1 MIRASRAGTTIKH
14 ILLLA
19 AVVVMLVPFYW
30 VLVGSL
36 KTQNEFVSN
45 PGAWF
50 PENWLNFGNY
60 VRLFEEKSFGTYL
73 QNSLIVSVVV
83 VISNIIF
90 ASMAGYALAK
100 FRFRGQKIVLGAV
113 VAAMTIPYVALFV
126 PQFVIIVQAQLT
138 NTLFAIMLPVMV
150 LPISVFIIRQYGSSV
165 PDELIEAARVD
176 GASEYRIFAQIFMP
190 LIQPALATA
199 ALFSFLF
206 SWNSFLWP
214 LIVAQSESTYTL
226 PIGLVIASQLGNTSD
241 FGLLLA
247 GSMVIMAPIVI
258 LFLFLQRYF
267 VQGLATVGLK

>member
-1 MIRASRAGTTIKH
+1 MA
-14 ILLLA
+14 
-19 AVVVMLVPFYW
+19 
-30 VLVGSL
+30 
-36 KTQNEFVSN
+36 N
-45 PGAWF
+45 PGAWV
-50 PENWLNFGNY
+50 PNNWLNFENY
-60 VRLFEEKSFGTYL
+60 IRLFEEKRFGTYL
-73 QNSLIVSVVV
+73 QNSLIVSSVV
-83 VISNIIF
+83 VITNLIF

-100 FRFRGQKIVLGAV
+100 FKFRGQKVVLGAV

-126 PQFVIIVQAQLT
+126 PQFVIIVQARLVD
-138 NTLFAIMLPVMV
+138 TLFAIMLPVMV
-150 LPISVFIIRQYGSSV
+150 LPISVFIIRQYGASV
-165 PDELIEAARVD
+165 PNELLEAARVD

-226 PIGLVIASQLGNTSD
+226 PIGLQIASQLGNTSD

-247 GSMVIMAPIVI
+247 GSMVIMAPIVV

>member
-1 MIRASRAGTTIKH
+1 MMKSSPVASVLKH
-14 ILLLA
+14 VLLFA
-19 AVVVMLVPFYW
+19 AVFVMLLPFFW
-30 VLVGSL
+30 VIVGSL
-36 KTQNEFVSN
+36 KTQNEFLAN

-50 PENWLNFGNY
+50 PENWLYFENY
-60 VRLFEEKSFGTYL
+60 VRLFEQKSFGTYL
-73 QNSLIVSVVV
+73 QNSLIVSSVVV
-83 VISNIIF
+83 LTNLVF

-100 FRFRGQKIVLGAV
+100 FKFRGQKVVLGAV

-126 PQFVIIVQAQLT
+126 PQFVIIVQAQLV

-150 LPISVFIIRQYGSSV
+150 LPISVFIIRQYGASV
-165 PDELIEAARVD
+165 PDELLEAARMD
-176 GASEYRIFAQIFMP
+176 GAGESRIFAQIFMP

-214 LIVAQSESTYTL
+214 LIVAQSEATYTL
-226 PIGLVIASQLGNTSD
+226 PIGLVVASQLGNTSD
-241 FGLLLA
+241 FGLLMA
-247 GSMVIMAPIVI
+247 GSMVVMAPIVT

>member
-1 MIRASRAGTTIKH
+1 MKYF
-14 ILLLA
+14 LLFA
-19 AVVVMLVPFYW
+19 AVIVMLLPFFW
-30 VLVGSL
+30 VLAGSL
-36 KTQNEFVSN
+36 KTQNEFFAN

-50 PENWLNFGNY
+50 PESWLNFDNY
-60 VRLFEEKSFGTYL
+60 VRLFEEKNFGAYL
-73 QNSLIVSVVV
+73 QNSLIVSSVV
-83 VISNIIF
+83 VITNLIF

-100 FRFRGQKIVLGAV
+100 FKFRGQKVVLGAV

-126 PQFVIIVQAQLT
+126 PQFVIIVQAQLV

-150 LPISVFIIRQYGSSV
+150 LPISVFIIRQYGASV
-165 PDELIEAARVD
+165 PNELLEAARVD
-176 GASEYRIFAQIFMP
+176 GASEFRIFAQIFMP

-214 LIVAQSESTYTL
+214 LIVAQSESTFTL
-226 PIGLVIASQLGNTSD
+226 PIGLVIASQLGSTTD

-247 GSMVIMAPIVI
+247 GSMVIMAPIVL

>member
-1 MIRASRAGTTIKH
+1 MRKARPVTNSIKYV
-14 ILLLA
+14 LLFA
-19 AVVVMLVPFYW
+19 AVIVMLLPFFW
-30 VLVGSL
+30 VLAGSL
-36 KTQNEFVSN
+36 KAQSEFFSN
-45 PGAWF
+45 PGAWL
-50 PENWLNFGNY
+50 PENWLNFDNY
-60 VRLFEEKSFGTYL
+60 VRLFQEKNFGTYL
-73 QNSLIVSVVV
+73 QNSLIVSTVV
-83 VISNIIF
+83 VITNIVF

-100 FRFRGQKIVLGAV
+100 FKFRGQKIVLGAV

-126 PQFVIIVQAQLT
+126 PQFVIIVQAQLV

-150 LPISVFIIRQYGSSV
+150 LPISVFIIRQYGASV
-165 PDELIEAARVD
+165 PDELLEAARMD
-176 GASEYRIFAQIFMP
+176 GASESRIFAQIFMP

-226 PIGLVIASQLGNTSD
+226 PIGLQVASQLGNTSD
-241 FGLLLA
+241 FGLLMA
-247 GSMVIMAPIVI
+247 GSMVIMAPIVT